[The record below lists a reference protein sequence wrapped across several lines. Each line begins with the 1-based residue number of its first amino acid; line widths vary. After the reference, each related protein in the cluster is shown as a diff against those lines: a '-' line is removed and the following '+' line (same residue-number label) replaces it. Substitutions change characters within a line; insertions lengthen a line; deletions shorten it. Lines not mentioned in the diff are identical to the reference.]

1 MSNIPYFCLV
11 SILDDRVLDLLS
23 RRCRYILV
31 KFALLSQPTLDER
44 DYDCC
49 KIWIMRRDCVKLAR
63 MFSSSRSGFHGIVS
77 PDPSSRL

>member
-1 MSNIPYFCLV
+1 MILKYMTEFRTSGQEDANIFWW
-11 SILDDRVLDLLS
+11 
-23 RRCRYILV
+23 